1 MGNGQMVIWAI
12 SSWTNER
19 NQYLVKNVIKDAVF
33 PLFKEEFI
41 LKRNRTSVQSI
52 LISCRMG
59 NIILEQTNI

>member
-41 LKRNRTSVQSI
+41 LKETALLYRAFWYRVEWEI
-52 LISCRMG
+52 
-59 NIILEQTNI
+59 